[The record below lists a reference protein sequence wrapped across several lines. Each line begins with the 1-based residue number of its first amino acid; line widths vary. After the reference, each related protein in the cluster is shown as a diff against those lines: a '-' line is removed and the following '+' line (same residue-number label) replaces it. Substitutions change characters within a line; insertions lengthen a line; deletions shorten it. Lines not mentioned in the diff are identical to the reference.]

1 MMMTMR
7 KARLLDRQRQVVG
20 RLNWR
25 PPGNVEVD
33 VADPDL
39 AAAVGALVGRALENG
54 LPLRSG
60 GRADR
65 GEGPMLVE
73 RSELVPR
80 EDERFLVALLASLNR
95 ATVAGRRVFGVL
107 EPEDDGR
114 AGA

>member
-1 MMMTMR
+1 MR
-7 KARLLDRQRQVVG
+7 RARLLDRQRQVVG
-20 RLNWR
+20 RLSWR
-25 PPGNVEVD
+25 PPGDIEVD

-39 AAAVGALVGRALENG
+39 AAAVWALVGRALESG

-60 GRADR
+60 GRVDH
-65 GEGPMLVE
+65 GEGPLLVE

-80 EDERFLVALLASLNR
+80 EDERFLIALLASLNR

-107 EPEDDGR
+107 EPEEDSR